1 MIRRLS
7 LCVTGLLVA
16 TASYA
21 DWAIN
26 MPRGVSELSAET
38 YDLHMMVFNWCVGIA
53 IVVFGAMI
61 FAIVRHRKSR
71 GVAPARFSH
80 SMSAE
85 VTWTIIPIIILLIM
99 VVPAAET
106 MIKIEDSRE
115 PDLTVVVT
123 GYQWKWHYNYQGE
136 DVAFHS
142 TLARSSSEARHKGS
156 GIDPAS
162 VENYL
167 LDVDKP
173 LVVPKGAKVRIL
185 LTSNDVIH
193 SWWVPDLSIKKDAI
207 PGFMNETW
215 FQAEQTGVFRGQCAE
230 LCGMDHAYMPVVVE
244 VVEPDEFEAWLDSE
258 REPPA
263 AAEITGGAR

>member
-1 MIRRLS
+1 MIGRLS

-16 TASYA
+16 TVARA

-26 MPRGVSELSAET
+26 LPQGVTELSAET
-38 YDLHMMVFNWCVGIA
+38 YHLHMMVLWWCVGISV
-53 IVVFGAMI
+53 VVFGAMI
-61 FAIVRHRKSR
+61 FTIVRHRKSR
-71 GVAPARFSH
+71 GVTPAKFSH

-85 VTWTIIPIIILLIM
+85 VTWTIIPVIILLVM
-99 VVPAAET
+99 AVPAAET
-106 MIKIEDSRE
+106 MIRIEDSRD

-123 GYQWKWHYNYQGE
+123 GYQWKWHYTYQGE
-136 DVAFHS
+136 NVGFYS
-142 TLARSSSEARHKGS
+142 TLARSSSEARHKGA

-162 VENYL
+162 VEHYL

-173 LVVPKGAKVRIL
+173 LVVPKGGKIRVL

-193 SWWVPDLSIKKDAI
+193 SWWIPELSVKKDAI
-207 PGFMNETW
+207 PGFMNEIW

-244 VVEPDEFEAWLDSE
+244 VVEPEEFETWIDSV
-258 REPPA
+258 RDAPA
-263 AAEITGGAR
+263 ASTITGSTR